1 METNEKRE
9 LSLAEIQAREYELL
23 KQFDAYC
30 KRHGLTYCL
39 CGGSLLGAV
48 RHKGFIPWDD
58 DIDLMMPRADY
69 ERLRDLARKEP
80 VSDCLFVRYPGDKGY
95 PYGFMKFVDA
105 RTVVYER
112 NITRDE
118 QRAGLVLDIFPL
130 DRMYTARWKNRL
142 LLARIK
148 FWIQVGKVGAGMIR
162 TERNSLKKRLRNLV
176 MLLLRPVAA
185 CVPYE
190 KAMAKV
196 DRIAAGRQTLTPY
209 ILGNLGWPNQWKD
222 MFPKEVFE
230 RYVDLDF
237 CEGKFPCPAGYDAY
251 LTQLYGNYMRI
262 PKEGERA
269 AHSFHAYWRDEA

>member
-1 METNEKRE
+1 M
-9 LSLAEIQAREYELL
+9 
-23 KQFDAYC
+23 
-30 KRHGLTYCL
+30 
-39 CGGSLLGAV
+39 
-48 RHKGFIPWDD
+48 
-58 DIDLMMPRADY
+58 
-69 ERLRDLARKEP
+69 
-80 VSDCLFVRYPGDKGY
+80 
-95 PYGFMKFVDA
+95 
-105 RTVVYER
+105 
-112 NITRDE
+112 
-118 QRAGLVLDIFPL
+118 
-130 DRMYTARWKNRL
+130 
-142 LLARIK
+142 
-148 FWIQVGKVGAGMIR
+148 
-162 TERNSLKKRLRNLV
+162 
-176 MLLLRPVAA
+176 AA

-269 AHSFHAYWRDEA
+269 AHSFRAYWRDEA